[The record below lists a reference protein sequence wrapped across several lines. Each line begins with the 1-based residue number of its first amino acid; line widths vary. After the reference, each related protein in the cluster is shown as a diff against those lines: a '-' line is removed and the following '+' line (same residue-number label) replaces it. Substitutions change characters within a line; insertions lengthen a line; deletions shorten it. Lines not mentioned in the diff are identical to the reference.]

1 MSQPTADSPV
11 TGFCAPQSSN
21 GYPSRTHNCLAAVA
35 DLTGRKSWGIR
46 VVSAL

>member
-1 MSQPTADSPV
+1 MGQPTADSPV

-35 DLTGRKSWGIR
+35 DMKGS
-46 VVSAL
+46 